1 MAKQGEIDYLK
12 HIGPEGV
19 WHAANKPFSDP
30 NCAGYLMGIAA
41 IRSLLPPPPARLLD
55 LGCGTGWTSIFFAKM
70 GYEVVGVDIAA
81 DMIHCAQDL
90 KQREGLENIDFAVSD
105 YEHLGYESE
114 FDCAVFYDAL
124 HHAVDESLAVKA
136 AFTALKPGGV
146 CVTSEPGKG
155 HARHPAS
162 VRAIEEFGVTEK
174 DMPPAKIISLG
185 RAAGFRAFNIYPGA
199 TTTQA
204 AMYGRAVNEKL
215 SRLVRKVVMR
225 HAFLLAAFVLKRHLG
240 GIVTMQK

>member
-12 HIGPEGV
+12 NIGPEGV
-19 WHAANKPFSDP
+19 RHAANKPFSDP

-55 LGCGTGWTSIFFAKM
+55 LGCGTGWTSMFFAKM

-81 DMIHCAQDL
+81 DMIRCARDL
-90 KQREGLENIDFAVSD
+90 KQREGLDNIDFAVSD
-105 YEHLGYESE
+105 YEHLRYESE
-114 FDCAVFYDAL
+114 FDCAVFFDAL

-136 AFTALKPGGV
+136 AFKALKPGGV

-155 HARHPAS
+155 HAHQPAS
-162 VRAIEEFGVTEK
+162 LRAIEEFGVTEK
-174 DMPPAKIISLG
+174 DMPPAKVISLG
-185 RAAGFRAFNIYPGA
+185 RAAGFKIFNVYPGA
-199 TTTQA
+199 STTQA
-204 AMYGRAVNEKL
+204 AMYGRATNEKL
-215 SRLVRKVVMR
+215 SKLVRRIAMR
-225 HAFLLAAFVLKRHLG
+225 HAFLLASSVLKSRLG